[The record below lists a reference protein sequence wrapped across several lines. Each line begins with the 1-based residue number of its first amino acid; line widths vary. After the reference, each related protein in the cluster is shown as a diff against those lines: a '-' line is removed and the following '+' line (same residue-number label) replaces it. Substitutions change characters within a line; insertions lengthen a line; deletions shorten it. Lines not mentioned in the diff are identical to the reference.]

1 MSGPNLS
8 LGVSVAGLEQLNAL
22 RTAIAETKAE
32 LAALSSAGTSLQ
44 GLQRAA
50 QTADK
55 VGDDFT
61 ALRGDVQKLAGA
73 FDSLAGSIKTSLA
86 AISTAA
92 AESTAGVTK
101 QLKRQEEQAQ
111 KTAANLVAN
120 AKFAAMATRAQA
132 RTIISARSQL
142 DFGIDEATVAKRFGD
157 SAVASAKLAES
168 LQTLKEAHY
177 QSAAATKQSGN
188 GMSVFSK
195 QANDAVAAV
204 EKITKAQAAVTNK
217 TIRGA
222 AGSEAQTRLMLGTNL
237 SDQGA
242 LASMR
247 AYYDGLVSANRAGV
261 ARLEAEYQK
270 SIAALEKNVSN
281 VMQAAT
287 RTGYQPADRAWW
299 DKVLA
304 NQDKAQA
311 KLDAAYAKSI
321 AGLEKQVDK
330 VMKAATVGGYTNAG
344 PTWWNQ
350 VIAQQDA
357 AQAKLDKAYAA
368 SIVSLERQVDKVVKA
383 ATRPG
388 YTNAGPTW
396 WNQVLAEQEAGIAKI
411 QAANARFAALNDRG
425 QARTVISARSQLD
438 QGTSADDV
446 KARYG
451 EAAVAAARTASSLT
465 ALKEAHYAST
475 DAGHKNASALSVFAK
490 NANDAHSAARG
501 LASGFNAMW
510 LTWGNLA
517 PLLAGAAVSNAVV
530 QVGKVGSQ
538 VSYQLEFVKQLND
551 ESATTIQAT
560 RERLRELSKD
570 SLFTLDQGTKGLTGL
585 VQAGLSAAE
594 AMQVLPAVMNLAT
607 VGEMDLKT
615 AGEGLIGIMNAFGIP
630 MEKAAVTAD
639 KFGKAQQLAQVG
651 VDDYIKAM
659 QYASTVAGQYNQDLD
674 NSFAAITLLGKINI
688 KSTQAGTSYRNFLKD
703 LYDPSVKAKRAM
715 EELGVAAFDAAGKQ
729 RPFIT
734 VMQELKAATDP
745 LTEEGRLK
753 ALGQIFSERGGKTAV
768 SLLSDMTGQYASLNE
783 KIKDSE
789 GYNKRVADALQGQV
803 GPAFKQAFNA
813 MNASM
818 DEVFQSYEANYKNV
832 AVSLK
837 SLFDSDGFKSS
848 LGAVIS
854 TVGTLT
860 QFLID
865 HHSAILTVVQ
875 GYIAWKAASFLVDVL
890 QGISKAVIFA
900 TMNTRL
906 WAASMGEASIASKVL
921 TSVSSTAALTE
932 MGTAAAMGATGM
944 AKAAAEAGTLAGAM
958 PLLTRALG
966 FVANPVVGLIAL
978 LGTLGATWW
987 AMSSAGEDAS
997 GQLAKTVV
1005 KNNRVIE
1012 GSIDAVIAK
1021 ERERRKLIAEP
1032 ERFMAKDMRELDKA
1046 YDAQYAIYRAANTKA
1061 QELTAATPGVDTS
1074 GTGAFRGG
1082 VHGKI
1087 QGETAKATAALA
1099 EMKRIQGER
1108 AKIANTANEFERQ
1121 DQEARGKREAEARRI
1136 AEASARNGTETF
1148 DGSAPK
1154 SSKGAYR
1161 LDNAEISAAE
1171 RAYKDQQKIL
1181 TDALS
1186 QQRTLIDEQ
1195 KKYRLATE
1203 AEANTK
1209 LEALV
1214 RSNFAEQLALEQKH
1228 EADSLTN
1235 LRNARDE
1242 AGRVRAQSA
1251 VDSSAA
1257 KRVEVEQAKAA
1268 WEARVAVE
1276 RAGQLNLIK
1285 VQTQDFIEKSNLE
1298 QEDFRLR
1305 IARELELSQL
1315 DAVTAVGRA
1324 ARYDSEIKYNKE
1336 IIKQKVEIADLDRAL
1351 AQADYDAAGAIIAQI
1366 KAREAAIAQLEAA
1379 KEANASLAEQTAR
1392 SAEQIKRSWDYGA
1405 VTGVRDYLDE
1415 VTNAARK
1422 SRDLIGG
1429 ALRSLEDMFTKF
1441 FETGKLSAANF
1452 VNFLKQQLA
1461 KLASQNI
1468 MGGFTQAASGM
1479 FYPGNAQAPG
1489 GSGSLLSSA
1498 NPNFFGS
1505 AMDFLLSSGA
1515 GNFGASLSGGIT
1527 GSLASSTLGSFSG
1540 SAAGAFY
1547 GVPANMVT
1555 GVGSSLTLGGT
1566 AAAVPASG
1574 GVGSIAASAAPWMNG
1589 VTGLWGAGAGLAGGL
1604 LGGALF
1610 NNKGYSALGGSLGAV
1625 GGLAVAGSSAVAA
1638 SAIGAQLGSVVP
1650 VVGTIAGAVLGA
1662 AIGSLFGGGGETRYG
1677 AGYNVNG
1684 GKATKGGGPSGGDPA
1699 ANDVIR
1705 SIESTYSSLQTLTE
1719 RFGGSTDALTG
1730 YRAGWEVSPKKG
1742 NSFVFA
1748 GLGQD
1753 NRVDLKGEKDPAK
1766 VLEAFQLQLQRS
1778 VIQGLQKANLED
1790 PYNQLVNSVD
1800 ASKLD
1805 SAGVQAILD
1814 TLESLHK
1821 FVEVIRTMPFKNFA
1835 DLSATASLSL
1845 AKAAGG
1851 MDALVSSLQ
1860 SYYDAYY
1867 TDAEKLA
1874 TSQQNLIKQFNALNV
1889 ALPASKEQFRALM
1902 ESIDLSTTSGQGLYA
1917 ALLSIAPTFA
1927 QVMDAAKASADA
1939 LNTFKQTVLDFQKSL
1954 LLSDVS
1960 TLSPEQKYAEAKR
1973 QYEQTSAAA
1982 AAGDATAQSAW
1993 TQIAQAFLEASRAYY
2008 ASTSQYAADF
2018 NKVQGYRVDGSH
2030 ASGLDY
2036 VPKDGYIAELHRGE
2050 AVLTASDAARYR
2062 ASSGGASPKSDSEV
2076 AAELRALRATIVAQ
2090 HQQSMRVE
2098 AAKSQGS
2105 AAAREEAKEGNK
2117 QLVRVLRQAME
2128 QE

>member
-299 DKVLA
+299 DKVIA

-344 PTWWNQ
+344 PAWWNQ
-350 VIAQQDA
+350 IIAQQEA

-388 YTNAGPTW
+388 YTNAGPAW

-425 QARTVISARSQLD
+425 QARTVISARAQLD
-438 QGTSADDV
+438 QGTSVDDV
-446 KARYG
+446 KGRYG

-475 DAGHKNASALSVFAK
+475 DAGQKNASALSVFAK

-570 SLFTLDQGTKGLTGL
+570 SLFSLDQGTKGLTGL

-837 SLFDSDGFKSS
+837 SLFNSDGFKSS

-921 TSVSSTAALTE
+921 TTVSSTAALTE

-944 AKAAAEAGTLAGAM
+944 AKAAAEAGALAGAM

-1012 GSIDAVIAK
+1012 GSIDAVIQK

-1046 YDAQYAIYRAANTKA
+1046 YDAQYAVYKAANTKA

-1074 GTGAFRGG
+1074 DTGAFRGG
-1082 VHGKI
+1082 VQGKI

-1099 EMKRIQGER
+1099 EMKRIQAER

-1136 AEASARNGTETF
+1136 ADAAARNGTETF

-1161 LDNAEISAAE
+1161 LDNAEISAVE
-1171 RAYKDQQKIL
+1171 RTYKDQEKLL
-1181 TDALS
+1181 TDYFS
-1186 QQRTLIDEQ
+1186 QQRALIDAQ

-1203 AEANTK
+1203 VEAATSLEMLTRANYAQLEK
-1209 LEALV
+1209 LDA
-1214 RSNFAEQLALEQKH
+1214 QHLADTTSELAK
-1228 EADSLTN
+1228 
-1235 LRNARDE
+1235 ARDA
-1242 AGRVRAQSA
+1242 AGKVRAQSM
-1251 VDSSAA
+1251 VDSAA
-1257 KRVEVEQAKAA
+1257 ATAKQHAQEKKR
-1268 WEARVAVE
+1268 WEDQVAIERV
-1276 RAGQLNLIK
+1276 GQLNLIK

-1315 DAVTAVGRA
+1315 DAVTAAGRA

-1351 AQADYDAAGAIIAQI
+1351 ARADYDSAGAIIEQI

-1379 KEANASLAEQTAR
+1379 KEANASLAEQTAS

-1405 VTGVRDYLDE
+1405 AAGVRGYLDE

-1429 ALRSLEDMFTKF
+1429 ALKSLEDMLTKF
-1441 FETGKLSAANF
+1441 FETGKLSAADF

-1468 MGGFTQAASGM
+1468 MGGFTQAAAGM
-1479 FYPGNAQAPG
+1479 FGMGGPQASG
-1489 GSGSLLSSA
+1489 GSGGLGGLSMPNGGMLQQGYNMLSSYLIA
-1498 NPNFFGS
+1498 PGF
-1505 AMDFLLSSGA
+1505 GA
-1515 GNFGASLSGGIT
+1515 GVTGGVTGSLSGGLANGVGQYAIANPLT
-1527 GSLASSTLGSFSG
+1527 GVSSYVGLSG
-1540 SAAGAFY
+1540 S
-1547 GVPANMVT
+1547 T
-1555 GVGSSLTLGGT
+1555 VGSGVSGAAST
-1566 AAAVPASG
+1566 AGSWINGASG
-1574 GVGSIAASAAPWMNG
+1574 I
-1589 VTGLWGAGAGLAGGL
+1589 WGAGAGLAGGM

-1610 NNKGYSALGGSLGAV
+1610 NNKGYSSLGGSLGAV
-1625 GGLAVAGSSAVAA
+1625 GGLAVAGSSAVAGT
-1638 SAIGAQLGSVVP
+1638 AIGAQLGSVVP

-1742 NSFVFA
+1742 RSFVFA

-1753 NRVDLKGEKDPAK
+1753 NRVDLQGEKDPAK

-1860 SYYDAYY
+1860 AYYDAYY

-1874 TSQQNLIKQFNALNV
+1874 SSQQNLIKQFNALNV

-1939 LNTFKQTVLDFQKSL
+1939 LNTFKKSVEEFQKSL

-2062 ASSGGASPKSDSEV
+2062 ASSGGASAKSDSEV

-2117 QLVRVLRQAME
+2117 QLVKTMRQVME
-2128 QE
+2128 QL